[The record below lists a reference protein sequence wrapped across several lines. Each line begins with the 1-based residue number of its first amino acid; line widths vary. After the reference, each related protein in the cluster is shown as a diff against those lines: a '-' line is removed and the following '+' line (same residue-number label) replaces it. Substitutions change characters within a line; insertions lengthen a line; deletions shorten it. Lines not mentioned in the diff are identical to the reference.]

1 MAENFSNMGKGSV
14 TQIHKAQRAP
24 GKTNPRKN
32 KPRDNSHQTDK
43 N

>member
-32 KPRDNSHQTDK
+32 KPRDTSHQTDK